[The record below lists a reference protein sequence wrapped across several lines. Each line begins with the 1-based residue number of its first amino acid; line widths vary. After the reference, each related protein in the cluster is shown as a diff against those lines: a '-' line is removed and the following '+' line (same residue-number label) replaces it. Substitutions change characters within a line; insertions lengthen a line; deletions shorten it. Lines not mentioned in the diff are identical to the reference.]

1 MKVVATAPS
10 PGVRIPSFPVA
21 GAGGREGE
29 SDDLEA
35 AFARELPGV
44 EEFLDFIYDCAR
56 RDAKRADIFFFSLI
70 TRIVVGAV
78 V

>member
-10 PGVRIPSFPVA
+10 PGVRIPSLPFA
-21 GAGGREGE
+21 GAGGPGEE
-29 SDDLEA
+29 SDDFEA
-35 AFARELPGV
+35 ALARELPGV

-56 RDAKRADIFFFSLI
+56 RDAKRADNFFFSLI

>member
-1 MKVVATAPS
+1 MPS
-10 PGVRIPSFPVA
+10 LPLAADGGPG
-21 GAGGREGE
+21 EE
-29 SDDLEA
+29 SEDFVA
-35 AFARELPGV
+35 AFARDLPGA

-56 RDAKRADIFFFSLI
+56 RDAKRADNFFFSLI